1 MKLNRISFENINS
14 LAGKW
19 SINFEDGKF
28 EDGLFLITGDT
39 GSGKTSIL
47 DAISLALYGRT
58 VRERVTKDQNEVM
71 TRGRGTAWAEAE
83 FSNEIGRFRARWE
96 QQRARGKAG
105 GNLQNWRISLFDC
118 LEEKDLSEH
127 RTGDTLALIES
138 KIGLTFEQFQRTM
151 MLAQGQ
157 FDRFLTAKESERS
170 EILQQATGTEIYS
183 RVGEG
188 INRAKKSAEEEVKTL
203 KTRLGEVRLLDPE
216 ERAKLESGLLEQ
228 QEQSEKLGESFKAAE
243 DLYNGW
249 EQSVKGLGDAKKQLI
264 ARETAATE
272 AEKSEQ
278 TAESKAVESKNGAE
292 AAERAFSEAAPVIEK
307 ALKLQVDLKLQEQ
320 ALEAKANLVTG
331 IRRDL
336 AEKRRKIDELQ
347 GKIESEK
354 MLAAYLTSVL
364 GGQAAGFPVGLEGQ
378 MLAVATEAEELAT
391 KAGDFAA
398 KAGEIARL
406 DEARE
411 AAAAKF
417 DEVDERYR
425 AIQPDRKAALEYA
438 RRALELAKVVDKLE
452 VHRKHLEDGEPCPLC
467 GALEHP
473 YASGNIPEKDECQ
486 RAYDNAK
493 KALDDLEEERNAA
506 LSVQQ
511 KATQAHQNAVNGFA
525 AERMV
530 FEGLRNKTKDA
541 SVALDAQL
549 AADNST
555 LHDLAESVRQIETEL
570 QAKEADEKSAGQR
583 RAKTAEDL
591 AALGLAKPADK
602 LQKELQA
609 ALDAARGA
617 KSAAD
622 SALAAAKVNADN
634 AKGEVEK
641 AKAAVESAEKAKL
654 QFAENVPDP
663 AKLKAQVDQLK
674 DQKTQ
679 LDQTIGATGERL
691 KSDDE
696 MHEKSDDLLGELEK
710 KEEEFGRW
718 KELDKWLGGAGGEK
732 FKRYA
737 QGITLR
743 QLLACANPHLDSM
756 TQGRYVMTWDPESRD
771 AEKLLP
777 SIVDR
782 DQGGETRPVSNLSGG
797 ERFQVSLAL
806 ALGLSEMSSERLSV
820 DSLFLDEG
828 FGTLDG
834 KTLEAALDTL
844 CRIQQ
849 DGKLIGIIS
858 HVAEV
863 GERIPTQI
871 EVRKV
876 GGGLSVLSGAGVN
889 GS

>member
-39 GSGKTSIL
+39 GSGKTTIL

-58 VRERVTKDQNEVM
+58 VREKVTKDQNEVM

-105 GNLQNWRISLFDC
+105 GNLQTVRVSLFDC

-183 RVGEG
+183 KVGEG
-188 INRAKKSAEEEVKTL
+188 INRRKQEADMAVNAL
-203 KTRLGEVRLLDPE
+203 RLRLGDVKILEDD
-216 ERAKLESGLLEQ
+216 ERAKLETGLLEQ
-228 QEQSEKLGESFKAAE
+228 QEQSQKLSETLKAKE
-243 DLYNGW
+243 DLYSGW
-249 EQSVKGLGDAKKQLI
+249 SQSVQ
-264 ARETAATE
+264 
-272 AEKSEQ
+272 
-278 TAESKAVESKNGAE
+278 AE
-292 AAERAFSEAAPVIEK
+292 AK
-307 ALKLQVDLKLQEQ
+307 
-320 ALEAKANLVTG
+320 AKANLVQREATVTE
-331 IRRDL
+331 
-336 AEKRRKIDELQ
+336 AEKAAGDLTAKAEAAKTAAESAARTFNEAEPTIRKAIDLQ
-347 GKIESEK
+347 GNLRLQEQNRDGLTKIVATTRNALAAKRNKVVGLQAKIEAEK
-354 MLAAYLTSVL
+354 VLAVYLASVL
-364 GGQAAGFPVGLEGQ
+364 AGQPTNAPTGLEGDL
-378 MLAVATEAEELAT
+378 LAIANNAEDLASR
-391 KAGDFAA
+391 AGDFVA
-398 KAGEIARL
+398 KVGEIAALKTAL
-406 DEARE
+406 DEANANFSAVEKR
-411 AAAAKF
+411 F
-417 DEVDERYR
+417 QSTQPER
-425 AIQPDRKAALEYA
+425 KVALENA
-438 RRALELAKVVDKLE
+438 QRALELAKIVDKLE
-452 VHRKHLEDGEPCPLC
+452 THRRHLEDGKPCPLC

-473 YASGNIPEKDECQ
+473 YASGNVPEKDECQ
-486 RAYDNAK
+486 IAYDNAK
-493 KALDDLEEERNAA
+493 KALDELDEERNAA
-506 LSVQQ
+506 LKRQQAAAKAHQKAVDDFTEQKTAYESLQQ
-511 KATQAHQNAVNGFA
+511 KTKGAAISLDTQ
-525 AERMV
+525 
-530 FEGLRNKTKDA
+530 T
-541 SVALDAQL
+541 VADETSLHDAQEEVRKLEAEL
-549 AADNST
+549 AKEEKDEKE
-555 LHDLAESVRQIETEL
+555 AESRCQQT
-570 QAKEADEKSAGQR
+570 KADL
-583 RAKTAEDL
+583 D
-591 AALGLAKPADK
+591 ALGL
-602 LQKELQA
+602 KEDPDRLREELLGA
-609 ALDAARGA
+609 SDAAKDA
-617 KSAAD
+617 KAKAET
-622 SALAAAKVNADN
+622 ALAAARTNAAN
-634 AKGEVEK
+634 AKTEL
-641 AKAAVESAEKAKL
+641 AAARTAVENAQRTLGEFAAKVPEPEKLEAEIKG
-654 QFAENVPDP
+654 
-663 AKLKAQVDQLK
+663 LKE
-674 DQKTQ
+674 QKTQ
-679 LDQTIGATGERL
+679 LDQTIGGTNEQL
-691 KSDDE
+691 KHDLE
-696 MHEKSDDLLGELEK
+696 MHEKFDELDEELRT
-710 KEEEFGRW
+710 KEAELGRW
-718 KELDKWLGGAGGEK
+718 KQLDKWLGGMGGEK